1 VRVPPTAGWM
11 SQSIRVT
18 AMKFLAEIL

>member
-18 AMKFLAEIL
+18 AMSFLAKIL